1 MAIALLAILG
11 LGSGISA
18 IADGFYDLTVWGPI
32 TVAMLALALAAAA
45 VAPGRP
51 RLVPALAVGG
61 LVALWAWSWLSASW
75 AESADQALVD
85 HGALGAVRGDARRAA
100 AADADAAGPL
110 AAARLRHRRGHGRRW
125 LRAAAHAGG

>member
-1 MAIALLAILG
+1 MASSRPATAPAPGRPAPEPPRGRSTVLGRVADAVAIALLAILG
-11 LGSGISA
+11 LGSGVSA

-61 LVALWAWSWLSASW
+61 LVALWAWSRLSASW
-75 AESADQALVD
+75 
-85 HGALGAVRGDARRAA
+85 G
-100 AADADAAGPL
+100 
-110 AAARLRHRRGHGRRW
+110 
-125 LRAAAHAGG
+125 